1 MGTTN
6 VIERPRGT
14 PAAGQRREGPEGRGH
29 GSHGPLERVTVNL
42 VARASRALQRVS
54 ELTGDTKT
62 DSINRAIQIYAYL
75 EEVTVNGGDIFIRE
89 AKDSEPQRLK
99 MF

>member
-1 MGTTN
+1 MA
-6 VIERPRGT
+6 R
-14 PAAGQRREGPEGRGH
+14 AAGAAIEHADDESTPTSASRRGGGA
-29 GSHGPLERVTVNL
+29 PLERVTVNL
-42 VARASRALQRVS
+42 AARASRALQQAA

-75 EEVTVNGGDIFIRE
+75 EDITARGGAIYVRE
-89 AKDSEPQRLK
+89 SADGELERLK